1 MIVVLTQHLFNDG
14 MNEFELDQATIKY
27 HDNELEDIIVV
38 KVGDVPARR
47 IPVHLHTQMRTG
59 RFLEWEDDVNA
70 IETFKAK
77 LKDRLC
83 GTGENVDIC

>member
-1 MIVVLTQHLFNDG
+1 

-27 HDNELEDIIVV
+27 HDDELEDIIVV

-47 IPVHLHTQMRTG
+47 IPVHLHTQMRAG

-70 IETFKAK
+70 IEMFKGK
-77 LKDRLC
+77 LKDRLRS
-83 GTGENVDIC
+83 TGDHVDLC